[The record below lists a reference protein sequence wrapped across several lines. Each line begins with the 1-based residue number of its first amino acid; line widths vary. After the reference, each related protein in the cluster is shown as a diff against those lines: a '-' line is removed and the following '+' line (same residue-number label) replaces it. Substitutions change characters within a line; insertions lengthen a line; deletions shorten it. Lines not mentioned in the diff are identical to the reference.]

1 MSVVKMSLMPAS
13 MLVVVSTTVDVV
25 MPSGR
30 RSPSRAIS
38 ARPRVISAAL
48 VLSPT
53 SRPSHTPAASATT
66 FFSAPPS
73 STPTISS
80 VT

>member
-1 MSVVKMSLMPAS
+1 MMSVVKMSLMPAS

-38 ARPRVISAAL
+38 AL
-48 VLSPT
+48 TLSPT
-53 SRPSHTPAASATT
+53 ATALLPG
-66 FFSAPPS
+66 S
-73 STPTISS
+73 
-80 VT
+80 

>member
-1 MSVVKMSLMPAS
+1 MQITSTRAMMSVVKMSLMPAS

-38 ARPRVISAAL
+38 AL
-48 VLSPT
+48 TLSPT
-53 SRPSHTPAASATT
+53 ATALLPG
-66 FFSAPPS
+66 S
-73 STPTISS
+73 
-80 VT
+80 

>member
-30 RSPSRAIS
+30 RSPSRHF
-38 ARPRVISAAL
+38 VAL
-48 VLSPT
+48 TLPPT
-53 SRPSHTPAASATT
+53 ATALLPG
-66 FFSAPPS
+66 S
-73 STPTISS
+73 
-80 VT
+80 